1 MLLPKRI
8 KKRNKRRSTSAGA
21 APNKESTY
29 TAPASDTPIKE
40 YVGAVSHSGNASVDE
55 LDITPELREA
65 LREAGLTTVE
75 AILVLTEYDLEMR
88 SYGIIQQQQLGLI
101 SGVRRYLCKNGR
113 KDKFPAED

>member
-8 KKRNKRRSTSAGA
+8 KKRNKRRSPSRKRKRK
-21 APNKESTY
+21 PSPY